1 MASNSNSM
9 VDRQLSHRTIREF
22 TDQPVDDQILA
33 TIYEVAM
40 RTKAFVEAFTD
51 ASLMAQNVVN
61 AAESFGLGANYLG
74 NIHND
79 TAGVIELLR
88 SAQCQSAGG

>member
-51 ASLMAQNVVN
+51 ACLMAQNVVN
-61 AAESFGLGANYLG
+61 AAGL
-74 NIHND
+74 
-79 TAGVIELLR
+79 
-88 SAQCQSAGG
+88 SAWASTSWAIFTTTLPG